1 MTLQRAEKLAGSES
15 QIEWAEGIRSR
26 IDEEF
31 DRVASALQGAAEKQQ
46 GQDRLDTL
54 SIIGILEEKR
64 KEVLAIDQA
73 GYFIRVW
80 QDLKDQVRQLIHK
93 DPRYQAIRASR
104 QLVGESP
111 LSGLD
116 ASHAI

>member
-1 MTLQRAEKLAGSES
+1 MSVPRAEKLAGTES

-31 DRVASALQGAAEKQQ
+31 DRVANALQGAAEKQQ

-73 GYFIRVW
+73 GYFIRAW
-80 QDLKDQVRQLIHK
+80 QNLKDQVRQLIHE
-93 DPRYQAIRASR
+93 DPRYRAIWASR
-104 QLVGESP
+104 RLAGETP
-111 LSGLD
+111 PSGWD

>member
-1 MTLQRAEKLAGSES
+1 MSIPRAEKLAGTES

-26 IDEEF
+26 VDEEF

-64 KEVLAIDQA
+64 KEVLAINQA

-80 QDLKDQVRQLIHK
+80 QDLKDQVRQLIHQ
-93 DPRYQAIRASR
+93 DPRYRAIRASR
-104 QLVGESP
+104 LLVNELP
-111 LSGLD
+111 LSGMD
-116 ASHAI
+116 ASYAV